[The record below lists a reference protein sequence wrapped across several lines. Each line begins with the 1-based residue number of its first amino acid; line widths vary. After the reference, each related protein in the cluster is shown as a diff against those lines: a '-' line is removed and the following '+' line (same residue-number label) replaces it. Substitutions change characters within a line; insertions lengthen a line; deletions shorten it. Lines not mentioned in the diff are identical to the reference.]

1 MKTDIIFDLDGTIID
16 PVEGITNAAKFAL
29 EQLGITDVSQDSL
42 NAFIGPPLME
52 TFTQQFH
59 LSREDAIC
67 AIMHFKEHFKEH
79 GLHQNTL
86 FPGIAHMLAT
96 LQLSGKRLYIATTK
110 PVDFAEIIL
119 DDFGIVP
126 YFTFICGSPPEDIGL
141 PKDEVLSLLF
151 SLTDVDAQNAVMVG
165 DRRHDVSG
173 AHAHNVPCIGVAYG
187 YGGEKELQS
196 AGADHIVHTVSEL
209 QDLLLTL

>member
-1 MKTDIIFDLDGTIID
+1 MKTDILFDLDGTLID

-29 EQLGITDVSQDSL
+29 EQLGITDVPQDSL
-42 NAFIGPPLME
+42 NAFIGPPLTE
-52 TFTQQFH
+52 TFTSLFH
-59 LSREDAIC
+59 LNDEDTLC

-96 LQLSGKRLYIATTK
+96 LQLSGKRLYVATTK
-110 PVDFAEIIL
+110 PMDFAQIIL
-119 DDFGIVP
+119 DDFGIAP
-126 YFTFICGSPPEDIGL
+126 YFTFICGSPPDDVGL
-141 PKDEVLSLLF
+141 PKDEVLSLLL
-151 SLTDVDAQNAVMVG
+151 SRTDVNAQNAVMVG

-173 AHAHNVPCIGVAYG
+173 AHAHNIPCVGVSYG
-187 YGGEKELQS
+187 YGGEEELRS
-196 AGADHIVHTVSEL
+196 ADAEYVVHTVSEL